1 MTPEQEKEQ
10 IEMLRSIA
18 DSLEHMAAMASM
30 VLTTK
35 FQIPHVPTPAENR
48 SAAASRHHKAG

>member
-10 IEMLRSIA
+10 IELLRSIS

-35 FQIPHVPTPAENR
+35 FQIPHVPTPAEKR
-48 SAAASRHHKAG
+48 AVAPRPHKAGR